1 MRRNRII
8 YYILGVLSII
18 LISFCGGAISYGFFL
33 CVVLIPLVSFSY
45 LISVYFTFRIY
56 QKIDT
61 RSVVAGDIVPY
72 YFTLQNSGIIPFSG
86 IRVNFYSSFST
97 TIDADKTQYEF
108 APHKG
113 MKVSSKLVCKYRGE
127 YEVGVKDIEISD
139 FFNLFT
145 IKFKNREPLRVIVS
159 PRIVSIDEI
168 DNEEIVLFSSR
179 ESSINK
185 SVPDVLMRDYVR
197 GDDRRFINWKKS
209 ASAGKLMIRNLI
221 GEEKS
226 GIGIVLNA
234 KRLSEDN
241 MEYIPLEDKMLEKT
255 LSIALYF
262 LNKNIPVKE
271 YTVTEDIC
279 EIGTDNVDDF
289 EKLYEKIT
297 QVAFSSESSDADL
310 IAKFSNF
317 YGILENKIVFIITSK
332 NSTIIQQFAGFLK
345 DNNVEAVVCEVQND

>member
-8 YYILGVLSII
+8 YYILVVLSIV
-18 LISFCGGAISYGFFL
+18 LISFWGGAISYGLFFCVLLVPTVSFIYLL
-33 CVVLIPLVSFSY
+33 CVYI
-45 LISVYFTFRIY
+45 TFRIY

-108 APHKG
+108 APHSG

-139 FFNLFT
+139 FFNMFT
-145 IKFKNREPLRVIVS
+145 VRFKNREPLRVIVS
-159 PRIVSIDEI
+159 PRIVSVDEI

-179 ESSINK
+179 ESSVNK
-185 SVPDVLMRDYVR
+185 SVSDVLMRDYVR

-209 ASAGKLMIRNLI
+209 ASAGKLMIRNFV
-221 GEEKS
+221 GEEKN

-234 KRLSEDN
+234 KRSSEDN

-255 LSIALYF
+255 LSLALYF
-262 LNKNIPVKE
+262 LNRNIPVKE

-279 EIGTDNVDDF
+279 ETGIDNVDGF
-289 EKLYEKIT
+289 EKLYEQMT
-297 QVAFSSESSDADL
+297 QVDFSSETTDADL
-310 IAKFSNF
+310 IAKFSNSH
-317 YGILENKIVFIITSK
+317 GILENKIVFIITSK
-332 NSTIIQQFAGFLK
+332 NNTIIQQFAGFLM
-345 DNNVEAVVCEVQND
+345 DNNVETVVCEVQND